1 MSTELKQ
8 ESPESILK
16 SVDAWLT
23 GHFLYTSGKHGDH
36 YIQCQKVLQY
46 PRMGLDLADRLAKIV
61 IGQGIVP
68 ESVVGPALGA
78 IHWECFMASA
88 LDKLLAEK
96 SDPVRGIFAE
106 RPAGSDEF
114 SIRRGIE
121 IKPGEKILVVED
133 VTTTG
138 GSVRKII
145 DLVKSSGGQPIA
157 VAALVDRSGG
167 TIDFGIPFFK
177 LITLSLQ
184 TFEPEDCPL
193 CKQGSKAIKPGSS
206 NR

>member
-1 MSTELKQ
+1 MTDLKQ
-8 ESPESILK
+8 GSPESVLK
-16 SVDAWLT
+16 SVEAWLT
-23 GHFLYTSGKHGDH
+23 GHFLYTSGKHGDQ

-46 PRMGLDLADRLAKIV
+46 PRLGMDLADRLAKTV
-61 IGQGIVP
+61 IEAGVVP

-88 LDKLLAEK
+88 VDKLLGKTSA
-96 SDPVRGIFAE
+96 PVRGIFAE
-106 RPAGSDEF
+106 RAAGSDEF

-121 IKPGEKILVVED
+121 LKPGEKVLVVED

-145 DLVKSSGGQPIA
+145 DLVKASGGQPIG

-184 TFEPEDCPL
+184 TYEAADCPL
-193 CKQGSKAIKPGSS
+193 CKQGSRAVKPGSS
-206 NR
+206 NK